1 MRQRLNVLVD
11 ETGLPSAKVP
21 FECMW
26 DLVEYLSYQRAA
38 VTYQYEASHFL
49 VTFTRQDLDSA
60 QRILDEWSKSTSP
73 LFQHS

>member
-1 MRQRLNVLVD
+1 MRQRLIVSVD
-11 ETGLPSAKVP
+11 STGLPAAKVP

-49 VTFTRQDLDSA
+49 VTFTRQDAESA
-60 QRILDEWSKSTSP
+60 QRILDEWAKSSTP
-73 LFQHS
+73 IFQHA